1 MGSTSEIM
9 EVSGSRVWGVIGR
22 DFLGSHVIRCPLWG
36 SVADAIRTDFV
47 AGFGIGSRPYHMTG
61 MCVLVQH
68 RQEAEGT
75 GLGVRGTRFP

>member
-1 MGSTSEIM
+1 MDSTQEIM
-9 EVSGSRVWGVIGR
+9 EVSGSRVWGVIGL

-47 AGFGIGSRPYHMTG
+47 AGFGIGSRPYHMCG
-61 MCVLVQH
+61 D
-68 RQEAEGT
+68 QEAEGT